1 MLNINIKVVLVAVRL
16 DKKSNAKIFFLF
28 LETSMG
34 TVLNENDPKQMEYKN
49 CVYELGLLAI
59 YRILRP
65 WLYPTATFL
74 LTPAFWKQRAL
85 INILHK
91 FTLDVIKERKKNFSG
106 SVTNKLDNAEFTSKK
121 RLAML
126 DLLLSAKEDGFD
138 ITDNGIREEVDT
150 FMFEV

>member
-1 MLNINIKVVLVAVRL
+1 MGFV
-16 DKKSNAKIFFLF
+16 F

-34 TVLNENDPKQMEYKN
+34 TALNENDPKQLEYKN
-49 CVYELGLLAI
+49 CIYEMGLIAI

-65 WLYPTATFL
+65 WLYSTLIFFPTPT
-74 LTPAFWKQRAL
+74 FWKQRKL

-91 FTLDVIKERKKNFSG
+91 FTLDVIKERKINFSG
-106 SVTNKLDNAEFTSKK
+106 SITNKLDNVEFTSKR

-138 ITDNGIREEVDT
+138 ITDDGIREEVDT